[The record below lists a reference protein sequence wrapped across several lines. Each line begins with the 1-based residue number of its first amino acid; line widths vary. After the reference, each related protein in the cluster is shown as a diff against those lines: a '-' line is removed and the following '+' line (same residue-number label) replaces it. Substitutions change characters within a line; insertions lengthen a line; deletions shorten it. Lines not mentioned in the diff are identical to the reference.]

1 MQNYLPKIIA
11 IVGPTASG
19 KTDLAINLAKYLSN
33 LPRIGANKYRMDNK
47 NSRGIRYNSGDIQA
61 YGAEIVSADSRQ
73 VYKGMDI
80 GTGKVTKRKMA
91 GIPHH
96 LLDVASPQRTFT
108 VAQYQKLGT
117 AAIKKILSRDKLP
130 IIVGGTGFYIDT
142 LLYNYNLPSVKP
154 NPRLRH
160 ALEKKSAEELFD
172 KLKSLDPGRAETID
186 SRNKVRLIR
195 ALEIVLATKKPVPKL
210 ALWQVNG
217 KKPLYDFL
225 KIGIKLP
232 DSELKKRIKKR
243 VDRMIKKGLVGE
255 VEVLIKKYGSKQIAF
270 DAIGYREIINYL
282 AADKRRLKTQIN
294 AHNISVNQHSNQRKS
309 AYGLEKAMEEI
320 KRNTTSFAKR
330 QMTWFRKDK
339 EIKWVR
345 KEKEALRL
353 VKKFF
358 SK

>member
-225 KIGIKLP
+225 KIGTKIEQT
-232 DSELKKRIKKR
+232 ELKGKIKKR
-243 VDRMIKKGLVGE
+243 LAARFNIGMAEE
-255 VEVLIKKYGSKQIAF
+255 VEKLHKQGLSWKKLDSF
-270 DAIGYREIINYL
+270 
-282 AADKRRLKTQIN
+282 
-294 AHNISVNQHSNQRKS
+294 
-309 AYGLEKAMEEI
+309 GLEYRFISRYLRGIISKKEMEEMLELEI
-320 KRNTTSFAKR
+320 WKYSKR

-345 KEKEALRL
+345 KEKEAFRL
-353 VKKFF
+353 AKTFL
-358 SK
+358 SE

>member
-1 MQNYLPKIIA
+1 VQNYLPKIIA

-19 KTDLAINLAKYLSN
+19 KTDLAIKLAKKLN
-33 LPRIGANKYRMDNK
+33 G
-47 NSRGIRYNSGDIQA
+47 
-61 YGAEIVSADSRQ
+61 EIISADSRQ

-186 SRNKVRLIR
+186 SRNKVRLVR
-195 ALEIVLATKKPVPKL
+195 AIEIVLATKKPVPKIT
-210 ALWQVNG
+210 LWQTQG
-217 KKPLYDFL
+217 EPQYSFL
-225 KIGIKLP
+225 KIGIKLT
-232 DSELKKRIKKR
+232 DAELKKRIEKR
-243 VDRMIKKGLVGE
+243 VGIMIKKGLVDE
-255 VEVLIKKYGSKQIAF
+255 VKKLVKKYGYKQIAF

-294 AHNISVNQHSNQRKS
+294 AHNISVNQRSNLRES
-309 AYGLEKAMEEI
+309 ARDLEEVMEEI

-345 KEKEALRL
+345 KEKEAFRL
-353 VKKFF
+353 AKTFL
-358 SK
+358 SE